1 MKLALAVP
9 SAKDKAIEVSEVT
22 FGREYNE
29 PLVHQVV
36 NAILAGMRQGSKA
49 QKNRSDV
56 SGGGAKPWRQKGTGR
71 ARAGTIRSP
80 IWRTGGKTFAA
91 SPQNWRQKINKK
103 MYSGAMRSILSELA
117 RQNRLKIVDELTVDS
132 PKTKLLV
139 SKLKTLNAENAL
151 IVDANENENVYLS
164 SRNLPTASF
173 ALVSKLNPLHL
184 LKYDNV
190 VLTVAAV
197 RALEEVYK

>member
-1 MKLALAVP
+1 MKLALADP
-9 SAKDKAIEVSEVT
+9 SAKAKAIDVSEIT

-36 NAILAGMRQGSKA
+36 NAIMAGMRQGTKA
-49 QKNRSDV
+49 QKNRSAV

-80 IWRTGGKTFAA
+80 IWRSGGVTFAA

-103 MYSGAMRSILSELA
+103 MYVAAMRSILSELA
-117 RQNRLKIVDELTVDS
+117 RQDRLKIVDEINLEQ

-139 SKLKTLNAENAL
+139 EKLKVLNVDNAL
-151 IVDANENENVYLS
+151 IVDEKTNDNLYLS
-164 SRNLPTASF
+164 ARNLPRASF
-173 ALVSKLNPLHL
+173 VEASRLNPLQL
-184 LKYDNV
+184 LKYENV
-190 VLTVAAV
+190 ILTVAAV
-197 RALEEVYK
+197 RALEEACK